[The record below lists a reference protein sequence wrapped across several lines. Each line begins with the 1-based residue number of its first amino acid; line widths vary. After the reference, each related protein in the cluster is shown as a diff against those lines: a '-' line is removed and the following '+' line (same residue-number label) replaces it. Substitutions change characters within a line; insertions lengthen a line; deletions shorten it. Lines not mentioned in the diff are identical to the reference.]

1 MVKHIV
7 MWRLKDFAMDAGKRE
22 NAQKIKQ
29 MLEDLNGKIPGLL
42 KIEVGIDFSATDTSG
57 DIVLYSEFPD
67 KAALDAYQVHPE
79 HKKCVAF
86 VKEVVSERRL
96 VDYED

>member
-7 MWRLKDFAMDAGKRE
+7 IWRLKDFAMEATKQE
-22 NAQKIKQ
+22 NAYKMKQ

-42 KIEVGIDFSATDTSG
+42 KIEVGIDFSASDASG
-57 DIVLYSEFPD
+57 DVVLYSEFPD
-67 KAALDAYQVHPE
+67 RSALDAYQAHPE

-96 VDYED
+96 ADYET